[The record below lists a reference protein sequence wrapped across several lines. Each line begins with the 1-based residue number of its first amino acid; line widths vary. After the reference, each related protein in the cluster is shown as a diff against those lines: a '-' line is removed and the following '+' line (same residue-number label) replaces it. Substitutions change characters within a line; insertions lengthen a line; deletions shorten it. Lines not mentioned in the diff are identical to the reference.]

1 MEVTMKRILLALS
14 LSLLALPSSSFAVD
28 KTGHLAIGYFNPD
41 APLGIRY
48 PITPK
53 VALDVGVGFAQAEI
67 GDDPTTAAAGDEKK
81 NMEFHIE
88 AGIPLTIMDRENVNL
103 FFRPGVLFR
112 FIPTYNR
119 ATVADP
125 YEKKSESETAISLI
139 LGAEW
144 FPTGD
149 LSLSVGTGLEIESS
163 KGVDANDLTTGDLDS
178 SSSING
184 LQALDIT
191 RIGFHFY
198 F

>member
-1 MEVTMKRILLALS
+1 M
-14 LSLLALPSSSFAVD
+14 D
-28 KTGHLAIGYFNPD
+28 
-41 APLGIRY
+41 
-48 PITPK
+48 
-53 VALDVGVGFAQAEI
+53 
-67 GDDPTTAAAGDEKK
+67 DEKK
-81 NMEFHIE
+81 NLQLNIE
-88 AGIPLTIMDRENVNL
+88 AGIPLTIMDRDNVNL
-103 FFRPGVLFR
+103 FFRPGVLFS

-119 ATVADP
+119 DTVADP
-125 YEKKSESETAISLI
+125 YEKKSESETAVSLI

-149 LSLSVGTGLEIESS
+149 LSLSVGTGLEFESS
-163 KGVDANDLTTGDLDS
+163 KGVSTNDLTTGDLES

>member
-1 MEVTMKRILLALS
+1 MRRILLALTV
-14 LSLLALPSSSFAVD
+14 SLLALPSSSLAVD
-28 KTGHLAIGYFNPD
+28 KTGHLAVGYFNPD

-48 PITPK
+48 PISPK
-53 VALDVGVGFAQAEI
+53 VGLDIGLGFAQAEI
-67 GDDPTTAAAGDEKK
+67 SDDPTTATVDDEKK
-81 NMEFHIE
+81 NLQLHIE

-119 ATVADP
+119 DTGLDP
-125 YEKKSESETAISLI
+125 YEKKSESETDVSLI

-149 LSLSVGTGLEIESS
+149 LSLSVGTGIEFESS
-163 KGVDANDLTTGDLDS
+163 KGVSANDLTTGDLES

>member
-1 MEVTMKRILLALS
+1 MKRILLALTV
-14 LSLLALPSSSFAVD
+14 SLLALPSSSFAVD
-28 KTGHLAIGYFNPD
+28 KTGHLAVGYFNPD

-48 PITPK
+48 PISPK
-53 VALDVGVGFAQAEI
+53 VGLDIGFGFSQAEI
-67 GDDPTTAAAGDEKK
+67 SDDPTTATVDDEKK
-81 NMEFHIE
+81 NLQLHIE

-112 FIPTYNR
+112 FIPIYNR
-119 ATVADP
+119 DTGLDP

-144 FPTGD
+144 FPTSD

-163 KGVDANDLTTGDLDS
+163 KGVSANDLTTGDLES

>member
-1 MEVTMKRILLALS
+1 MKRILLALTV
-14 LSLLALPSSSFAVD
+14 SLLALPSSSFAVD
-28 KTGHLAIGYFNPD
+28 KTGHLAVGYFNPD

-48 PITPK
+48 PISPK
-53 VALDVGVGFAQAEI
+53 VGLDIGLGFAQAEI
-67 GDDPTTAAAGDEKK
+67 SDDPTTATVDDEKK
-81 NMEFHIE
+81 NLQLNIE
-88 AGIPLTIMDRENVNL
+88 AGIPLTIMDRDNVNL

-112 FIPTYNR
+112 FIPIYNR
-119 ATVADP
+119 ATGADP

-149 LSLSVGTGLEIESS
+149 LSLSVGTGLEFESS
-163 KGVDANDLTTGDLDS
+163 KGVSANDLTTGDLES

>member
-1 MEVTMKRILLALS
+1 MKRILLALTV
-14 LSLLALPSSSFAVD
+14 SLLAFPSSSFAVD
-28 KTGHLAIGYFNPD
+28 KTGHLAVGYFNPD

-48 PITPK
+48 PISPK
-53 VALDVGVGFAQAEI
+53 VGLDIGFGFAQAEI
-67 GDDPTTAAAGDEKK
+67 SDDPTTATVDDEKK
-81 NMEFHIE
+81 NLQLNIE
-88 AGIPLTIMDRENVNL
+88 AGIPLTIMDRDNVNL
-103 FFRPGVLFR
+103 FFRPGVLFS

-119 ATVADP
+119 DTVADP
-125 YEKKSESETAISLI
+125 YEKKSESETAVSLI

-149 LSLSVGTGLEIESS
+149 LSLSVGTGLEFESS
-163 KGVDANDLTTGDLDS
+163 KGVSTNDLATGDLES

>member
-1 MEVTMKRILLALS
+1 MKRSLLALPV
-14 LSLLALPSSSFAVD
+14 SLLALPSSSFAVD
-28 KTGHLAIGYFNPD
+28 KTGHLAVGYFHPD

-48 PITPK
+48 PISPK
-53 VALDVGVGFAQAEI
+53 VALDIGFGFSQAEI
-67 GDDPTTAAAGDEKK
+67 SDDPTTATADDEKK
-81 NMEFHIE
+81 NLQLHIE
-88 AGIPLTIMDRENVNL
+88 AGIPLTIMDREAVNL

-112 FIPTYNR
+112 FIPIYNR
-119 ATVADP
+119 DTAVDP

-144 FPTGD
+144 FPTSD

-163 KGVDANDLTTGDLDS
+163 KGVSANDLTTGDLES